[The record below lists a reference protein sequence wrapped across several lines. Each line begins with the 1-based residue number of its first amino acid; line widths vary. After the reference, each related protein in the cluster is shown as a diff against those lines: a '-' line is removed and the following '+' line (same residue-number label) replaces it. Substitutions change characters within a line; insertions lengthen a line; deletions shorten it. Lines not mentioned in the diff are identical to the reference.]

1 MKKINFKRKVVK
13 GMTLM
18 EIIIAIAIVA
28 VMSAVIVTAGISI
41 NSYLRSARNVN
52 DRVALQ
58 APVAEVGDLNAGVL
72 ITEGVDIK
80 LTPNG
85 IAGAGEIQL
94 HGQAYAVYDDARM
107 QQHTNEFGKGL
118 NMKFITDIET
128 TTEAAT

>member
-1 MKKINFKRKVVK
+1 MKKLKFKRKVFK

-28 VMSAVIVTAGISI
+28 VMSSIIVTAGMAI
-41 NSYLRSARNVN
+41 NSYLRSAREVN

-58 APVAEVGDLNAGVL
+58 APVAQAGDANAGVL
-72 ITEGVDIK
+72 MTDGVDIILK
-80 LTPNG
+80 PNG
-85 IAGAGEIQL
+85 IAGEIQL
-94 HGQAYAVYDDARM
+94 HGQAYAVYNDARM
-107 QQHTNEFGKGL
+107 QEHTQEFGRGL

>member
-1 MKKINFKRKVVK
+1 MKKLKFKRKVAK

-28 VMSAVIVTAGISI
+28 VMSAIIVTAGMSI
-41 NSYLRSARNVN
+41 NSYLRSAREVN

-58 APVAEVGDLNAGVL
+58 APVAQAGDPNAGVL
-72 ITEGVDIK
+72 MTEGVDIK
-80 LTPNG
+80 LTPKG

-94 HGQAYAVYDDARM
+94 HGQAYAVYNDARM
-107 QQHTNEFGKGL
+107 QEHTQEFGRGL

-128 TTEAAT
+128 TEETT

>member
-1 MKKINFKRKVVK
+1 MKKLNFKRKVLK

-28 VMSAVIVTAGISI
+28 VMSAVIVTAGMSI

-58 APVAEVGDLNAGVL
+58 APVAQAGDQNAGVL
-72 ITEGVDIK
+72 MTDGIDIK

-85 IAGAGEIQL
+85 VAGAGEIQL
-94 HGQAYAVYDDARM
+94 HGQAYVVYDDARM
-107 QQHTNEFGKGL
+107 QAHTQEFGKGL
-118 NMKFITDIET
+118 NMKFITNIET